1 MKNALL
7 INTLFND
14 DILKISINGRSVINT
29 ILEKALKLFKK
40 SDIYILSHI
49 DSHYI
54 KNELNN
60 FHVIE
65 VDKRVAADVLP
76 LIYKKI
82 KDYDTMVYFFADEP
96 LVDVEI
102 TKRLITLHNE
112 EIADYSYGE
121 GFVKGIAPEIL
132 SVELLPKLA
141 LLDRD
146 KDTEITDKKALFNLL
161 SKEIN
166 SFDIETLFA
175 DKDLRLMR
183 FELATSEKRYRLIV
197 ERLVSI
203 AGSFDIPY
211 GSICDI
217 IEKRPEIV
225 RTIPSYIEIELTNKL
240 HYPLIYYP
248 ISAITRE
255 RGVMEYKDYRAIL
268 KSILNFTDRIHISIS
283 YLGEPLLH
291 KDIRR
296 IIEDT
301 VKEKNVSLIV
311 ETDGIDFTPDFS
323 NFITDLDADNLTI
336 IFQVDAVNDDTYRKI
351 HGTEI
356 KYVER
361 NIRYL
366 LSKVK
371 RNVYVQMVRMDM
383 NEDEM
388 LDFYRMWEKEGAGV
402 IIQKYNDFL
411 GNLPKLS
418 SVDLRPLEKICC
430 YHLMRDMV
438 VFFDGDVPR
447 CKQDINAN
455 YLLGN
460 VLSESMENVWSR
472 GEPHFKSYCIE
483 KYDEDCKR
491 CDEYYVFNF

>member
-1 MKNALL
+1 
-7 INTLFND
+7 
-14 DILKISINGRSVINT
+14 
-29 ILEKALKLFKK
+29 
-40 SDIYILSHI
+40 
-49 DSHYI
+49 
-54 KNELNN
+54 
-60 FHVIE
+60 
-65 VDKRVAADVLP
+65 
-76 LIYKKI
+76 
-82 KDYDTMVYFFADEP
+82 
-96 LVDVEI
+96 
-102 TKRLITLHNE
+102 
-112 EIADYSYGE
+112 
-121 GFVKGIAPEIL
+121 
-132 SVELLPKLA
+132 
-141 LLDRD
+141 
-146 KDTEITDKKALFNLL
+146 
-161 SKEIN
+161 
-166 SFDIETLFA
+166 
-175 DKDLRLMR
+175 
-183 FELATSEKRYRLIV
+183 
-197 ERLVSI
+197 
-203 AGSFDIPY
+203 
-211 GSICDI
+211 
-217 IEKRPEIV
+217 
-225 RTIPSYIEIELTNKL
+225 
-240 HYPLIYYP
+240 
-248 ISAITRE
+248 
-255 RGVMEYKDYRAIL
+255 MEYKDYRAIL

-438 VFFDGDVPR
+438 VLFDGDVPR

-472 GEPHFKSYCIE
+472 GDPHFKSYCIE